1 MFFPFILICNK
12 KSKKS
17 FNNNLGIR
25 AVIIYFALCLLIN
38 DYKNIYS
45 RNVCIIIFHTN
56 CLYNGFLYILLLFKI
71 ISYYEKELCV
81 CLEMCEFCRYHFL
94 KSKSIQ
100 AKNFQKMRQMTLFTI
115 TCIIFISIFAFLL

>member
-12 KSKKS
+12 KSKKI

-38 DYKNIYS
+38 DSKNIYS

-56 CLYNGFLYILLLFKI
+56 CLYNRFLYILLLFKI

-81 CLEMCEFCRYHFL
+81 CLEMCEFCRYAFL
-94 KSKSIQ
+94 VFEKSDEQ
-100 AKNFQKMRQMTLFTI
+100 THCVRNFQIRV
-115 TCIIFISIFAFLL
+115 CFLMGL